1 MRICAFCRYYENGC
15 SGWECPFEDDDDGYY
30 DDDGD
35 DEDWEY
41 EDEYLGYERTGE
53 RGNND

>member
-1 MRICAFCRYYENGC
+1 MGGCAFCRYYDADC

-35 DEDWEY
+35 DEDWEH
-41 EDEYLGYERTGE
+41 EEE
-53 RGNND
+53 